1 MINDSHL
8 KPTVNK
14 IFLTS
19 GRPGIPAISERQRTI
34 FIRVL
39 TMHGCR
45 RRRRTVQGR
54 KGGRKEGNVS
64 SSSQGQNGRSLA
76 CRVAVSA
83 CEKAIYLLLLSTR
96 GRKKVGR
103 GRGKERGKTHPSS
116 ALETST
122 SSWQKA
128 YLLSSKEMSF
138 GGTVPENN
146 TCMWLQE
153 FCGQVEAEVV
163 SNSRNKIHQ
172 TGGPPFSRA
181 LYMALK
187 P

>member
-1 MINDSHL
+1 MIDDSHL

-64 SSSQGQNGRSLA
+64 SSQGQNGRSLA

-83 CEKAIYLLLLSTR
+83 CEKAIYLLLLATR

-122 SSWQKA
+122 ASWRKA
-128 YLLSSKEMSF
+128 YLLSSKEMYF
-138 GGTVPENN
+138 GGTGPEND
-146 TCMWLQE
+146 TCKWLGE
-153 FCGQVEAEVV
+153 SCRQVEAEVA
-163 SNSRNKIHQ
+163 SNSRSKLNQ
-172 TGGPPFSRA
+172 TTYKYFFRA
-181 LYMALK
+181 L
-187 P
+187 